1 MMRACTGDCAQ
12 GRRSCD
18 CDCCREEFSAVRGIL
33 NAVVLALAI
42 YAVALLLWGVF
53 A

>member
-12 GRRSCD
+12 GRRSCARD
-18 CDCCREEFSAVRGIL
+18 CGSEEFSAVRGIV
-33 NAVVLALAI
+33 NAVVLSLAI